1 MITGFCEWLLIII
14 VLVLI
19 FNANNLSTWKA
30 FAHKKIEHFKKV
42 AADKNRIEDLVR
54 LRDDVEMYFQDQWK
68 LPAELKD
75 LETLKRKSF

>member
-1 MITGFCEWLLIII
+1 MFTGFCEWLLIII

-42 AADKNRIEDLVR
+42 AADKK
-54 LRDDVEMYFQDQWK
+54 VELENK
-68 LPAELKD
+68 INSRKNKKD
-75 LETLKRKSF
+75 KE